1 MTEAAPSYSSG
12 RFDEADHEG
21 GYLSH
26 DDTSLHGTDT
36 ESSLTSDEDEEDD
49 DEDVGLQA
57 ALAASTSEMEDA
69 LREELELQRA
79 IEASKDAD
87 QDVKF
92 ELDTERA
99 IEISL
104 YQERTLEEMRNIQE
118 ERLGHFGAE
127 SSSTTSLSS
136 ASSVSTVSADGTASR
151 ARHHP
156 FLSPPASIIFSAD
169 ETLPSG
175 FNSLGSIYGDLGST
189 GTEIGSSAYPLL
201 PDSPS
206 ASSMDLQRPDEKDDA
221 SYGHED
227 GHSPTTRR
235 QSLSPPP
242 TPLPSGVR
250 PDVFH
255 HEDAIPFAE
264 VLARAKPQY
273 ERDVLPRVMQAI
285 PIQIAG
291 DTEPVNIP
299 VHAEDEHVRESYP
312 QRKVTLRSPSPP
324 SPIASEIG
332 DVPFPEVEPSTKR
345 DPRTYKRSHER
356 AFSTRSAHMT
366 YVSSSTT
373 SSIQG
378 EQLVGGSD
386 DTGPSLFTRLA
397 VPPAVVPQKSPSLE
411 MPSLNFMASNLL
423 ADIEPRMSLQLFRT
437 TTRPLFSD
445 QCLCISCGAI
455 FVR

>member
-21 GYLSH
+21 GYLSN
-26 DDTSLHGTDT
+26 DATSLHGTDT
-36 ESSLTSDEDEEDD
+36 ESSLTSDEDEDDEDD
-49 DEDVGLQA
+49 DVGLQA
-57 ALAASTSEMEDA
+57 ALAASKSEMEDA

-79 IEASKDAD
+79 IEASKDED
-87 QDVKF
+87 QDVRF
-92 ELDTERA
+92 HLDTELA
-99 IEISL
+99 LEISL
-104 YQERTLEEMRNIQE
+104 HQERTLEEMRKVQE
-118 ERLGHFGAE
+118 EHLDAE
-127 SSSTTSLSS
+127 SSSDTSLDRSS
-136 ASSVSTVSADGTASR
+136 SPSSVSTDGTELR

-156 FLSPPASIIFSAD
+156 FLSPPASIIFSAE

-175 FNSLGSIYGDLGST
+175 FNSLASIDSDSGSMV
-189 GTEIGSSAYPLL
+189 TEADISLL

-255 HEDAIPFAE
+255 HEDAIPFPE
-264 VLARAKPQY
+264 VLARAKPRY
-273 ERDVLPRVMQAI
+273 ERDVLPRGMQAI
-285 PIQIAG
+285 PIQIVG

-299 VHAEDEHVRESYP
+299 VHAEDEHVRASYP

-345 DPRTYKRSHER
+345 VPRTYKRSHER

-378 EQLVGGSD
+378 EPLVGGSD

-397 VPPAVVPQKSPSLE
+397 VPPAVVPPKSPSLE
-411 MPSLNFMASNLL
+411 MPSLNFVASNLL
-423 ADIEPRMSLQLFRT
+423 VDIEPWMSLQLFRI